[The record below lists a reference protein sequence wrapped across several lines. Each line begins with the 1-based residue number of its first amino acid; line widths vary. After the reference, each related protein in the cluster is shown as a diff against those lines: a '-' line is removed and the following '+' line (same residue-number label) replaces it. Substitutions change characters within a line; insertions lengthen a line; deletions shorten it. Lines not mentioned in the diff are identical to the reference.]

1 VPKIRS
7 VKFNFVMNCIL
18 TLSNIIFPLITFPYV
33 SRILL
38 PEGTGRVAFATS
50 VVTYFSMFAQL
61 GIPTYGIRACAKVRE
76 DKEKLTRTVH
86 EIFFINII
94 MCVFAYI
101 AFFAALLFIPRLQ
114 SDKVLFIVV
123 SSTILFNALGMEWA
137 YKALEQYS
145 YITVRSVVFKLIALV
160 AMFLLVKQQKDY
172 IIYGGIT
179 IFAGVGSN
187 ILNFINIRKI
197 ISFRYVGHYDLK
209 QHFKPILIFFA
220 MSVATTIYTNLDNIM
235 LGAIKGNIDVGYYN
249 AAVKIKSIL
258 VSFVT
263 SLGAVLLPR
272 VSFYFDNGMK
282 KEFRQI
288 TKKAIEFVVLLAC
301 PVTIYFII
309 YAKESILFLSGK
321 AFVGAVIPMQLIM
334 PTVLLIGLTNLMGIQ
349 MLVPMGFEKIVLYS
363 EIAGATIDLIINFI
377 LIPPLASS
385 GASIAALAAETTVFI
400 VQFFAL
406 RKMVLPLFRKLE
418 HSKIIMSLILS
429 SALSLPIKMVPTGN
443 FLKLVISA
451 LIFFGV
457 YMIILNVLK
466 EPLVIDLEK
475 QVLAKYLNKL
485 RPNVKEN

>member
-1 VPKIRS
+1 
-7 VKFNFVMNCIL
+7 
-18 TLSNIIFPLITFPYV
+18 
-33 SRILL
+33 
-38 PEGTGRVAFATS
+38 
-50 VVTYFSMFAQL
+50 
-61 GIPTYGIRACAKVRE
+61 
-76 DKEKLTRTVH
+76 
-86 EIFFINII
+86 
-94 MCVFAYI
+94 
-101 AFFAALLFIPRLQ
+101 
-114 SDKVLFIVV
+114 
-123 SSTILFNALGMEWA
+123 
-137 YKALEQYS
+137 
-145 YITVRSVVFKLIALV
+145 TVRSVAFKLVALV

-220 MSVATTIYTNLDNIM
+220 MSVAATIYTNLDNIM

>member
-1 VPKIRS
+1 
-7 VKFNFVMNCIL
+7 
-18 TLSNIIFPLITFPYV
+18 
-33 SRILL
+33 
-38 PEGTGRVAFATS
+38 
-50 VVTYFSMFAQL
+50 
-61 GIPTYGIRACAKVRE
+61 
-76 DKEKLTRTVH
+76 
-86 EIFFINII
+86 
-94 MCVFAYI
+94 
-101 AFFAALLFIPRLQ
+101 
-114 SDKVLFIVV
+114 
-123 SSTILFNALGMEWA
+123 
-137 YKALEQYS
+137 
-145 YITVRSVVFKLIALV
+145 
-160 AMFLLVKQQKDY
+160 
-172 IIYGGIT
+172 
-179 IFAGVGSN
+179 
-187 ILNFINIRKI
+187 
-197 ISFRYVGHYDLK
+197 
-209 QHFKPILIFFA
+209 
-220 MSVATTIYTNLDNIM
+220 
-235 LGAIKGNIDVGYYN
+235 
-249 AAVKIKSIL
+249 
-258 VSFVT
+258 
-263 SLGAVLLPR
+263 
-272 VSFYFDNGMK
+272 
-282 KEFRQI
+282 
-288 TKKAIEFVVLLAC
+288 LLAC